1 MTDPL
6 IQAAIKEKICTEME
20 SGVPWSMACD
30 LAGIGRKAAWEWRG
44 KDPEFRKRIAAI
56 QAPNLRTAKA
66 TVKDALREGP
76 IESRVKVAMWLLERQ
91 DPMNYAPVHAVEQ
104 AVAEAL
110 GKDADYNGILA
121 ELDSS
126 DAEVASEE
134 RV

>member
-1 MTDPL
+1 MDPL
-6 IQAAIKEKICTEME
+6 IQASIKEKICTEME
-20 SGVPWSMACD
+20 AGTPWSLACD
-30 LAGIGRKAAWEWRG
+30 LAGVNRTSAWEWRG

-56 QAPNLRTAKA
+56 QSPNIRQAKK
-66 TVKDALREGP
+66 TLEDALTTGP
-76 IESRVKVAMWLLERQ
+76 IESRARVAMWLLERQ
-91 DPMNYAPVHAVEQ
+91 DPMNYAPVAAIES

-126 DAEVASEE
+126 DAETSQEE